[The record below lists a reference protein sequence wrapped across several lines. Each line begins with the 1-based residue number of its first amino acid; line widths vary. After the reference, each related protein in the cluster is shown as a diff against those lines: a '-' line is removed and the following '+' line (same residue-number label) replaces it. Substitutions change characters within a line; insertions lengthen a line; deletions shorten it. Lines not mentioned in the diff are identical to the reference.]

1 MAFPRRFDM
10 EVILMDE
17 ETIGGNHSE
26 RLVKCNITETS
37 ELTARRACMER
48 AWACGSRVVR
58 FRSINE
64 RSLP

>member
-1 MAFPRRFDM
+1 
-10 EVILMDE
+10 MDE
-17 ETIGGNHSE
+17 ETVGGNHSE

-48 AWACGSRVVR
+48 AWASGSRVVR
-58 FRSINE
+58 FQSINE